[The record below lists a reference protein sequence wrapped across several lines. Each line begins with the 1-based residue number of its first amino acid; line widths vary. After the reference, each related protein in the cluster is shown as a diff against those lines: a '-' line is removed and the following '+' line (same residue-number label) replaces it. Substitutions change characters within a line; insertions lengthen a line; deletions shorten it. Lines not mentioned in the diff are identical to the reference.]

1 MAKQQQEDAAKKGKQ
16 EDMWAAFKRD
26 TGMLPSK
33 SSKVHDLNCV
43 NYSNNSPDLHL
54 IVSVNFMAHK
64 FVGACLAVQ
73 FIVFEKCSSGCL
85 YQIAQEIMVS
95 LLFNNFYEKH
105 HR

>member
-1 MAKQQQEDAAKKGKQ
+1 
-16 EDMWAAFKRD
+16 
-26 TGMLPSK
+26 
-33 SSKVHDLNCV
+33 
-43 NYSNNSPDLHL
+43 
-54 IVSVNFMAHK
+54 MAHK

-95 LLFNNFYEKH
+95 LLFNNFYEKL

>member
-1 MAKQQQEDAAKKGKQ
+1 
-16 EDMWAAFKRD
+16 
-26 TGMLPSK
+26 
-33 SSKVHDLNCV
+33 
-43 NYSNNSPDLHL
+43 
-54 IVSVNFMAHK
+54 MAHK

-85 YQIAQEIMVS
+85 HQIAQEIMVS